1 MSRRRTEAEMFPLM
15 ASWESS
21 EQERKEFCDSHELT
35 LATFS
40 YWRTKYIKSQKCSG
54 ELFTELQPE
63 ISGKIEITYP
73 NGVKVSLPKDGG
85 LSTIKALIVLNV

>member
-1 MSRRRTEAEMFPLM
+1 MFPLM

-21 EQERKEFCDSHELT
+21 PQDRKEFCELHELT

-40 YWRTKYIKSQKCSG
+40 YWRTKYLKFQRSPA
-54 ELFTELQPE
+54 ELFSELQPE

-73 NGVKVSLPKDGG
+73 NGVKVCLPNNGR
-85 LSTIKALIVLNV
+85 LSTIKALLGLNV

>member
-1 MSRRRTEAEMFPLM
+1 MFPLM

-21 EQERKEFCDSHELT
+21 TQGHKEFCELHSLT
-35 LATFS
+35 LSTFW
-40 YWRTKYIKSQKCSG
+40 YWRTKYLNSQRSSD

-63 ISGKIEITYP
+63 ISDKIEITYP

-85 LSTIKALIVLNV
+85 LPTIKALIGLHV